1 MPQKYPV
8 IFFAMRP
15 DSVVNKHIVEKK
27 KEVENFHN
35 VEKGLD
41 PLWGKEIRFM
51 RLVYFFKLA

>member
-15 DSVVNKHIVEKK
+15 VCKHIVEEK